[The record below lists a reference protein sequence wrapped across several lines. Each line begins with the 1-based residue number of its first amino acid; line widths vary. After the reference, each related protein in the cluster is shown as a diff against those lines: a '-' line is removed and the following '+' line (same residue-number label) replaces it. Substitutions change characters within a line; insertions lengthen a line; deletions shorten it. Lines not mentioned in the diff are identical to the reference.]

1 MEYIPMNQ
9 ETPTKILCCECGT
22 LIDPNPSN
30 TCISCLRSKIDITEG
45 IPKEMIV
52 YFCKKCERYQQA
64 MGQWIVAE
72 LESRELMSLL
82 LKKLKN
88 LNRVHLVDANFI
100 WTEPHSKRLKIKL
113 TVQKEVQGGAILQQI
128 FIVEYSVHSSMCDQ
142 CHRIEAKDFW
152 KAVVQVRQKV
162 THKKTFY
169 YLEQLLLK
177 YKAHDRCVNVKQIHE
192 GIDFFYDKRD
202 DAKKLVDFL
211 QSMVPC
217 RYTTS
222 KQLISHDT
230 HNNTYNYKYTFAVEI
245 VPICKDDVV
254 CLPLA
259 TARQLGNIGQICVV
273 LRVTNLITVI
283 DPFTLN
289 VAEMN
294 ATTYFRAPFRSICYS
309 NKLIEYTIME
319 MDMIANANN
328 GGGGGA
334 NFRQSQKHELADA
347 YLVKSSEIGSSAQI
361 HTRTHLGH
369 LLHPGDLILGFDLS
383 TANLNEPNWELYEQ
397 SHQDKIP
404 DVIIVKKYYG
414 DRNERK
420 RRRRWRLRKFL
431 NDAETASQISSN
443 NNNRMDDDYIEFM
456 EDLEEDDIIRRHINI
471 YKDKRKIDSEMA
483 VENDD
488 DVPEISLQE
497 MLDDLNIGD

>member
-1 MEYIPMNQ
+1 
-9 ETPTKILCCECGT
+9 
-22 LIDPNPSN
+22 
-30 TCISCLRSKIDITEG
+30 
-45 IPKEMIV
+45 MIV

-289 VAEMN
+289 GKF
-294 ATTYFRAPFRSICYS
+294 FRFVFSFV
-309 NKLIEYTIME
+309 L
-319 MDMIANANN
+319 
-328 GGGGGA
+328 
-334 NFRQSQKHELADA
+334 F
-347 YLVKSSEIGSSAQI
+347 
-361 HTRTHLGH
+361 
-369 LLHPGDLILGFDLS
+369 
-383 TANLNEPNWELYEQ
+383 
-397 SHQDKIP
+397 
-404 DVIIVKKYYG
+404 
-414 DRNERK
+414 
-420 RRRRWRLRKFL
+420 
-431 NDAETASQISSN
+431 
-443 NNNRMDDDYIEFM
+443 
-456 EDLEEDDIIRRHINI
+456 
-471 YKDKRKIDSEMA
+471 
-483 VENDD
+483 
-488 DVPEISLQE
+488 
-497 MLDDLNIGD
+497 

>member
-1 MEYIPMNQ
+1 NTIKNVSFLNINL
-9 ETPTKILCCECGT
+9 KFVKKNLIKFRLCCECGT

-30 TCISCLRSKIDITEG
+30 TCIQCLRSKVDITEG

-64 MGQWIVAE
+64 MGQWVVAE

-113 TVQKEVQGGAILQQI
+113 TVQKEVMGGAILQQI
-128 FIVEYSVHSSMCDQ
+128 FIVEYTVHSSMCDQ

-162 THKKTFY
+162 SHKKTFY

-177 YKAHDRCVNVKQIHE
+177 YKAHERCVNVKQIHD

-202 DAKKLVDFL
+202 DAKKLVDFF

-273 LRVTNLITVI
+273 LRVTNQITLI

-294 ATTYFRAPFRSICYS
+294 ATTYFRSPFRSICYS
-309 NKLIEYTIME
+309 NKLIEYTVME
-319 MDMIANANN
+319 MDLIAATNNNN
-328 GGGGGA
+328 GGGG
-334 NFRQSQKHELADA
+334 
-347 YLVKSSEIGSSAQI
+347 
-361 HTRTHLGH
+361 
-369 LLHPGDLILGFDLS
+369 
-383 TANLNEPNWELYEQ
+383 
-397 SHQDKIP
+397 
-404 DVIIVKKYYG
+404 
-414 DRNERK
+414 
-420 RRRRWRLRKFL
+420 
-431 NDAETASQISSN
+431 
-443 NNNRMDDDYIEFM
+443 
-456 EDLEEDDIIRRHINI
+456 
-471 YKDKRKIDSEMA
+471 
-483 VENDD
+483 
-488 DVPEISLQE
+488 
-497 MLDDLNIGD
+497 